1 MMSTFPFNLPSWRS
15 DERAAKRIAWVPS
28 ENRIDWRSRELFH
41 WPKLLGLWNS
51 YCIPIPEKR
60 SGKGSSQSVPY
71 VRLYCSRGLVC
82 FLKEK
87 FNRRTLYKF
96 SFRSW
101 LQAPKLFEYLAKE
114 VDRKK
119 GIPEKPS
126 QGHTAY
132 GPCKGKRHRGGTE
145 KGLNEWFPRMVLSK
159 SLTPC

>member
-1 MMSTFPFNLPSWRS
+1 M
-15 DERAAKRIAWVPS
+15 
-28 ENRIDWRSRELFH
+28 
-41 WPKLLGLWNS
+41 LGLWNS
-51 YCIPIPEKR
+51 YCIPIPEKW

-96 SFRSW
+96 YFRSW

-145 KGLNEWFPRMVLSK
+145 RTEAERFTCTRRSALRSKALADVRSPRSSTFKGSYVDRFCGLYFRVWSR
-159 SLTPC
+159 